1 MTPKQ
6 QQELLFNM
14 KEIKH
19 DNKLELIRMGFES
32 LKQKMEDFEITEFLN
47 EVNYAQNAIERESTK
62 LEEVGEEYKGISYL
76 RKTGNIVFEVR
87 QDERENGPCTEIEN
101 NVLRKTEILEKAEKT
116 ILGVI
121 FNDQCWLK

>member
-19 DNKLELIRMGFES
+19 DNKLELIRIGFES

-47 EVNYAQNAIERESTK
+47 EVNYAQNAIERESAK
-62 LEEVGEEYKGISYL
+62 LEQVGEEYKGIPYL
-76 RKTGNIVFEVR
+76 RKTGNIVFEIR
-87 QDERENGPCTEIEN
+87 QDERENGPCTEIEH
-101 NVLRKTEILEKAEKT
+101 NVLRKT
-116 ILGVI
+116 
-121 FNDQCWLK
+121 

>member
-121 FNDQCWLK
+121 FNDQC

>member
-121 FNDQCWLK
+121 FNDQCWLN